1 MVWGGILDNER
12 SHSYRGSQEF
22 LRKNILAIVIGA
34 LIVTAIIC
42 IALGYGLSSLGHNSQ
57 LAFNPLAG
65 GKDKIAV
72 VYIDGQMVADQSSD
86 TDGVACSSEVVRN
99 LRKATDD
106 SNVKAIVLRVNTPG
120 GTPVAAEEI
129 IDQMNRTRATKPIIV
144 SMGDMATSAG
154 YFVSANAN
162 RIVAN
167 PDTFTGSI
175 GVIWVFKNKSSYYK
189 DEGVNYYVAKSG
201 NFKDLGSDW
210 RGLSSDEK
218 DYVQKIINQS
228 YYRFVKSVAKGR
240 NLSVDYVRSIADGRV
255 YTGSD
260 AKDMGLVDE
269 LGGLYDAVNVASDLA
284 GLKGKP
290 EIVYM
295 DEPAAKKASA

>member
-1 MVWGGILDNER
+1 LLWGGILDQR
-12 SHSYRGSQEF
+12 KSHFYQGNQGS
-22 LRKNILAIVIGA
+22 LHLNTLAIIIGGLIVIGLA
-34 LIVTAIIC
+34 C
-42 IALGYGLSSLGHNSQ
+42 ILLASVLSITGHNNLLSSD
-57 LAFNPLAG
+57 PLAG

-72 VYIDGQMVADQSSD
+72 VYIDGQMVADGGSD
-86 TDGVACSSEVVRN
+86 NDGVACSSEIVKD

-106 SNVKAIVLRVNTPG
+106 KNVKAIVLRVNTPG

-129 IDQMNRTRATKPIIV
+129 ISQINKTRASKPVVV

-154 YFVSANAN
+154 YFVSSNAD
-162 RIVAN
+162 RIIAN

-175 GVIWVFKNKSSYYK
+175 GVIWVFKNKSKYYG

-210 RGLSSDEK
+210 RGLSNDEK
-218 DYVQKIINQS
+218 DYVQRIINES
-228 YYRFVKSVAKGR
+228 YTRFVTSVAKGR

-269 LGGLYDAVNVASDLA
+269 LGGLYDAVNVAANLS

-290 EIVYM
+290 EIAYM
-295 DEPAAKKASA
+295 DKKVEEKT

>member
-1 MVWGGILDNER
+1 
-12 SHSYRGSQEF
+12 
-22 LRKNILAIVIGA
+22 
-34 LIVTAIIC
+34 
-42 IALGYGLSSLGHNSQ
+42 
-57 LAFNPLAG
+57 
-65 GKDKIAV
+65 
-72 VYIDGQMVADQSSD
+72 MVADKSSD
-86 TDGVACSSEVVRN
+86 SEGQSFSSDVVRN

-129 IDQMNRTRATKPIIV
+129 IDQMNRTKAIKPIIV

-154 YFVSANAN
+154 YFVASNAN

-175 GVIWVFKNKSSYYK
+175 GVIWVFKNKSLYYR

-210 RGLSSDEK
+210 RGLSTDEK
-218 DYVQKIINQS
+218 AYVQKIINQS
-228 YYRFVKSVAKGR
+228 YSRFVTSVARGR
-240 NLSVDYVRSIADGRV
+240 NLSEDYVRSIADGRV

-260 AKDMGLVDE
+260 AKEIGLVDE
-269 LGGLYDAVNVASDLA
+269 LGGLYDAVNVATDLA
-284 GLKGKP
+284 GIKGKP
-290 EIVYM
+290 EIIYLN
-295 DEPAAKKASA
+295 EPGSKKPLPDHD

>member
-1 MVWGGILDNER
+1 M
-12 SHSYRGSQEF
+12 
-22 LRKNILAIVIGA
+22 AIVIGA
-34 LIVTAIIC
+34 LIITAIIC
-42 IALGYGLSSLGHNSQ
+42 IVLGYGLSSLGHNSQ
-57 LAFNPLAG
+57 FSFNPLAG
-65 GKDKIAV
+65 GKGKIAV

-86 TDGVACSSEVVRN
+86 NDGVACSSDIVRN

-106 SNVKAIVLRVNTPG
+106 SSVKAIVLRVNTPG

-129 IDQMNRTRATKPIIV
+129 IDQMNRTKATKPIIV

-154 YFVSANAN
+154 YFVSSNAN
-162 RIVAN
+162 KIVAN

-228 YYRFVKSVAKGR
+228 YYRFVNSVAKGR

-295 DEPAAKKASA
+295 NEPGAKKAED

>member
-1 MVWGGILDNER
+1 MVDN
-12 SHSYRGSQEF
+12 
-22 LRKNILAIVIGA
+22 
-34 LIVTAIIC
+34 
-42 IALGYGLSSLGHNSQ
+42 
-57 LAFNPLAG
+57 
-65 GKDKIAV
+65 
-72 VYIDGQMVADQSSD
+72 QSSD
-86 TDGVACSSEVVRN
+86 SDGAARSSDIVKN
-99 LRKATDD
+99 LRKAIDD
-106 SNVKAIVLRVNTPG
+106 SAVKAIVLRVNTPG
-120 GTPVAAEEI
+120 GTQVAAEEI
-129 IDQMNRTRATKPIIV
+129 IDQMNRTKATKPIVV
-144 SMGDMATSAG
+144 SVGDMITFAG
-154 YFVSANAN
+154 YFVSSNAN

-201 NFKDLGSDW
+201 DFKDLGSDW

-218 DYVQKIINQS
+218 EYVQKIINQS
-228 YYRFVKSVAKGR
+228 YYRFVNSVAKGR
-240 NLSVDYVRSIADGRV
+240 NLSADYVRSIADGRV

-290 EIVYM
+290 EIVFM
-295 DEPAAKKASA
+295 DEQSTKKELA

>member
-1 MVWGGILDNER
+1 LLNV
-12 SHSYRGSQEF
+12 
-22 LRKNILAIVIGA
+22 LAIVIGA
-34 LIVTAIIC
+34 LIVIGLAC
-42 IALGYGLSSLGHNSQ
+42 IVLGYGLSSLGHKN
-57 LAFNPLAG
+57 LFAFEPLAG
-65 GKDKIAV
+65 SKDKIAV
-72 VYIDGQMVADQSSD
+72 VYIDGQMVADKSSD
-86 TDGVACSSEVVRN
+86 SDGVACSSDIVRN

-106 SNVKAIVLRVNTPG
+106 DNVKAIVLRVNTPG

-129 IDQMNRTRATKPIIV
+129 IDQMNRTKAIKPIVV

-154 YFVSANAN
+154 YFVSSNAN

-210 RGLSSDEK
+210 RGLSNDEK

-228 YYRFVKSVAKGR
+228 YYRFVTSVAKGR

-260 AKDMGLVDE
+260 AKAMGLVDE

-284 GLKGKP
+284 GVKGKP
-290 EIVYM
+290 EIVYLN
-295 DEPAAKKASA
+295 EPGAEKA

>member
-1 MVWGGILDNER
+1 
-12 SHSYRGSQEF
+12 
-22 LRKNILAIVIGA
+22 
-34 LIVTAIIC
+34 
-42 IALGYGLSSLGHNSQ
+42 
-57 LAFNPLAG
+57 
-65 GKDKIAV
+65 V
-72 VYIDGQMVADQSSD
+72 VYIDGKMVADGSSD
-86 TDGVACSSEVVRN
+86 GEGVACSSDVVKN

-106 SNVKAIVLRVNTPG
+106 RNVKAIVLRVNTPG

-129 IDQMNRTRATKPIIV
+129 IYQMNKTRATKPIVV

-154 YFVSANAN
+154 YFVSSNAD

-175 GVIWVFKNKSSYYK
+175 GVIWVFKNKSKYYG

-210 RGLSSDEK
+210 RGLSNDEK
-218 DYVQKIINQS
+218 DYVQKIINES
-228 YYRFVKSVAKGR
+228 YTRFITSVAQGR
-240 NLSVDYVRSIADGRV
+240 NLSVDYVRSIADGRI

-269 LGGLYDAVNVASDLA
+269 LGGLYDAVNIAANLS
-284 GLKGKP
+284 GIKGKP
-290 EIVYM
+290 DIVYM
-295 DEPAAKKASA
+295 NEQVADKT

>member
-1 MVWGGILDNER
+1 MNVLAVIL
-12 SHSYRGSQEF
+12 GT
-22 LRKNILAIVIGA
+22 LIVIAIVCMVLA
-34 LIVTAIIC
+34 YVLF
-42 IALGYGLSSLGHNSQ
+42 SLGHANLLS
-57 LAFNPLAG
+57 FNPLGG

-72 VYIDGQMVADQSSD
+72 VYIDGQMVADKSSD
-86 TDGVACSSEVVRN
+86 SGGAACSSDVVRN

-129 IDQMNRTRATKPIIV
+129 IDQMNRTKATKPIIV

-154 YFVSANAN
+154 YLVSSNAN

-175 GVIWVFKNKSSYYK
+175 GVIWVFKNKSSFYK

-218 DYVQKIINQS
+218 DYVQRIINQS
-228 YYRFVKSVAKGR
+228 YSRFVASVAKGR
-240 NLSVDYVRSIADGRV
+240 NLSENYVRSIADGRV

-295 DEPAAKKASA
+295 NEPAAPNASP

>member
-1 MVWGGILDNER
+1 MVFFDPLGG
-12 SHSYRGSQEF
+12 S
-22 LRKNILAIVIGA
+22 
-34 LIVTAIIC
+34 
-42 IALGYGLSSLGHNSQ
+42 
-57 LAFNPLAG
+57 
-65 GKDKIAV
+65 KDKIAV
-72 VYIDGQMVADQSSD
+72 VYINGQMVADKSSD
-86 TDGVACSSEVVRN
+86 TTDAAISSDVVRN
-99 LRKATDD
+99 LRTATDD
-106 SNVKAIVLRVNTPG
+106 KDVKAIVLRVNTPG

-129 IDQMNRTRATKPIIV
+129 IDQMNRTKATKPIVV
-144 SMGDMATSAG
+144 SMGDMATYAG
-154 YFVSANAN
+154 YFVSSNAN

-228 YYRFVKSVAKGR
+228 YYRFVNSVAKGR

-284 GLKGKP
+284 GVKGKP

-295 DEPAAKKASA
+295 REPAAAKAPS

>member
-1 MVWGGILDNER
+1 MLWGGILDQKKSRFYLSSE
-12 SHSYRGSQEF
+12 GS
-22 LRKNILAIVIGA
+22 LNLNVLAIIIGAFIVIGLA
-34 LIVTAIIC
+34 CIV
-42 IALGYGLSSLGHNSQ
+42 
-57 LAFNPLAG
+57 LAFVLSNTGRDNLLSFDSLSG

-72 VYIDGQMVADQSSD
+72 VYIDGQMVADKSNEKD
-86 TDGVACSSEVVRN
+86 DVACSSDIVKN

-106 SNVKAIVLRVNTPG
+106 PDVKAIVLRVNTPG

-129 IDQMNRTRATKPIIV
+129 IYQINKTKATKPVIV

-154 YFVSANAN
+154 YFVSSNAD

-175 GVIWVFKNKSSYYK
+175 GVIWVFKNKSKYYG

-210 RGLSSDEK
+210 RGLSNDEK
-218 DYVQKIINQS
+218 NYVQRIINQS
-228 YYRFVKSVAKGR
+228 YTRFVTSVAKGR

-269 LGGLYDAVNVASDLA
+269 LGGLYDAINVAANLS

-290 EIVYM
+290 EIAYM
-295 DEPAAKKASA
+295 DEQVKEKPE

>member
-1 MVWGGILDNER
+1 M
-12 SHSYRGSQEF
+12 
-22 LRKNILAIVIGA
+22 LAIILGA
-34 LIVTAIIC
+34 LIITAIVC
-42 IALGYGLSSLGHNSQ
+42 IALGYGLSSLGHNNPLS
-57 LAFNPLAG
+57 FNPLSG

-72 VYIDGQMVADQSSD
+72 VYIDGQMVADKSSD
-86 TDGVACSSEVVRN
+86 SEGQSFSSDVVRN

-106 SNVKAIVLRVNTPG
+106 SNVKAIVLRINTPG

-129 IDQMNRTRATKPIIV
+129 IDQMNRTKASKPIIV

-154 YFVSANAN
+154 YFVASNAN

-175 GVIWVFKNKSSYYK
+175 GVIWVFKNKSLYYR

-210 RGLSSDEK
+210 RGLSTDEK
-218 DYVQKIINQS
+218 AYVQKIINQS
-228 YYRFVKSVAKGR
+228 YSRFVTSVARGR
-240 NLSVDYVRSIADGRV
+240 NLSEDYVRSIADGRV

-260 AKDMGLVDE
+260 AKEIGLVDE
-269 LGGLYDAVNVASDLA
+269 LGGLYDAVNVATDLA
-284 GLKGKP
+284 GIKGKP
-290 EIVYM
+290 EIIYLN
-295 DEPAAKKASA
+295 EPGSKKPLPDHD